1 MQHTKSMSALEA
13 AANTAIGV
21 LLSWALA
28 VVVDPLC
35 GIQATGGQTLLA
47 TLAFTL
53 LSVVRSYAMR
63 RLFERLRRLPALPD
77 PIAAQEPWKGL
88 GEA

>member
-1 MQHTKSMSALEA
+1 MRQTRRTSAVEA
-13 AANTAIGV
+13 AANTAIGF

-28 VVVDPLC
+28 VVVYPLC

-63 RLFERLRRLPALPD
+63 RLFERVRRLPAPPD
-77 PIAAQEPWKGL
+77 PNSAPRPWKGL